1 MEKTCAV
8 TMTASERALY
18 LELDHYLRAQ
28 ELKMKKT
35 GKSQSDRVRRL
46 NRALGESKYV
56 DIWSSS
62 ILSYLLLL

>member
-1 MEKTCAV
+1 M